1 MTVPRSIL
9 ITGASSGIGEALALA
24 YAAPEIFLRFSG
36 RDPKRLEAVAQA
48 CRKRGAEVSA
58 QTVDVADRDAM
69 AAWIEAEDDA
79 CALDLVIAN
88 AGVSAETSG
97 NAGDSVRAVM
107 AVNLAGV
114 LNTVLPALPRMQKR
128 KAGKIA
134 LMSSL
139 AAFRGLP
146 SAPAYCA
153 SKAAVKSWGEALRG
167 RVWRDGV
174 RVSVVCPGFVKSRI
188 TDRNA
193 FAMPFLMDA
202 DKAARII
209 KAGIAKDK
217 ARIAFP
223 LPLVLAVQLLG
234 ALPPSWTD
242 LLLRRMPMKE

>member
-1 MTVPRSIL
+1 
-9 ITGASSGIGEALALA
+9 
-24 YAAPEIFLRFSG
+24 
-36 RDPKRLEAVAQA
+36 
-48 CRKRGAEVSA
+48 
-58 QTVDVADRDAM
+58 
-69 AAWIEAEDDA
+69 AEDDA